1 MIKKYFVI
9 FFFLLLPNCSGY
21 EIVSLTSNIITYAAT
36 GKSNSD
42 HVASYVTGKDCKF
55 LRVLQEEHYC
65 SEKKLIIVENQIEKN
80 EELALLDIVKNDSDL
95 LKEEI
100 KEKTFSEKIINIAY
114 AEKVFDMFYYGSLT
128 WAEYQ
133 LTRGTKVS
141 DQIGLT
147 DDLTSYVEE
156 TFENYFY

>member
-1 MIKKYFVI
+1 MTKKDSEP
-9 FFFLLLPNCSGY
+9 LLS
-21 EIVSLTSNIITYAAT
+21 
-36 GKSNSD
+36 
-42 HVASYVTGKDCKF
+42 
-55 LRVLQEEHYC
+55 
-65 SEKKLIIVENQIEKN
+65 
-80 EELALLDIVKNDSDL
+80 
-95 LKEEI
+95 
-100 KEKTFSEKIINIAY
+100 SEKIINIAY